1 MKKSLIALSLSI
13 FCLSA
18 FAKEQTATKVFADI
32 SAALDRA
39 EELMIPDSELT
50 REQLEWRALGYPL
63 FPVSLKNKGD
73 IPKSLW
79 FKPVKLYSAE
89 DWGVAGSR
97 IPYRSKRTAGLYNV
111 PDEKTMAALEKKNDE
126 VAKRN
131 RDNPVECKKVEPKP
145 IPRGARSEPFFK

>member
-13 FCLSA
+13 VCCAA
-18 FAKEQTATKVFADI
+18 FAKEQNATKVFADI
-32 SAALDRA
+32 SATLDRV

-63 FPVSLKNKGD
+63 FPVAQKEKGK
-73 IPKSLW
+73 IPQSLW
-79 FKPVKLYSAE
+79 FKPVKLYTAE

-97 IPYRSKRTAGLYNV
+97 IPYRNKRTVGLYKV
-111 PDEKTMAALEKKNDE
+111 PDEKTMAALVQKNDE

-131 RDNPVECKKVEPKP
+131 RDNPVEYKKVEPKP